1 MKVACRVTGV
11 VGIVAVLT
19 LSACGSSTGPD
30 GPSAGSPA
38 EVPTLV
44 EPECDDGGDCAA
56 GFVLADTFY
65 ALSCGAVR
73 PDAVSEETLARGE
86 LSWEEVEVRSV
97 EGVSSDVLVAV
108 SVEGGLC
115 DDDDVPLS
123 PWSMAFPMGASESEL
138 EAAICAVVVDEH
150 RARNNCD

>member
-1 MKVACRVTGV
+1 MKVASRGTGV
-11 VGIVAVLT
+11 LGIIAVLA
-19 LSACGSSTGPD
+19 LSACGSKTGPD

-44 EPECDDGGDCAA
+44 EPECDDGGSCMA
-56 GFVLADTFY
+56 GFLVADTFY

-73 PDAVSEETLARGE
+73 PDAVTEETLARGE
-86 LSWEEVEVRSV
+86 LYGEDVEVRSV

-115 DDDDVPLS
+115 GDDDVPLS
-123 PWSMAFPMGASESEL
+123 PWSIAFPEGASESEL
-138 EAAICAVVVDEH
+138 ETAICAVVVDEH
-150 RARNNCD
+150 RARNNCE

>member
-1 MKVACRVTGV
+1 MTRVV
-11 VGIVAVLT
+11 VGILVALA
-19 LSACGSSTGPD
+19 LSACGG
-30 GPSAGSPA
+30 GAGGQPMSG
-38 EVPTLV
+38 VPTLV

-97 EGVSSDVLVAV
+97 KGVSSDVLVAV
-108 SVEGGLC
+108 SVEGGVC

-123 PWSMAFPMGASESEL
+123 PWSMAFPRGASQSEL
-138 EAAICAVVVDEH
+138 EAAICAVVMEEH
-150 RARNNCD
+150 RARNDCG

>member
-1 MKVACRVTGV
+1 MRAASHVTGI
-11 VGIVAVLT
+11 VGIVAVLA
-19 LSACGSSTGPD
+19 LSACGSNTGTD
-30 GPSAGSPA
+30 GHSAGSPG

-44 EPECDDGGDCAA
+44 EPECDGGGDCAT
-56 GFVLADTFY
+56 GFVLADTSY

-86 LSWEEVEVRSV
+86 LSWDEVEVRSV

-123 PWSMAFPMGASESEL
+123 PWSMAFPTDAPQSEL

-150 RARNNCD
+150 RARNNCG